1 MGNPTTATSVLKPEI
16 FREIDYFLEDFYEE
30 SKRAG
35 NAFAAVKMK
44 NTQVRGLE
52 TLVASTTRFSEI
64 LNYIKN
70 QAGKEKDKEKKW
82 SETAPLLLEQLNTLE
97 VRAKEISKGQ
107 PKGLL
112 DIKLRLARGWVRQ
125 VAAQFVYTV
134 FVTERKIED
143 DDG

>member
-1 MGNPTTATSVLKPEI
+1 MGNIATATPVLNPAILRKV
-16 FREIDYFLEDFYEE
+16 DNFLEDFYSE

-35 NAFAAVKMK
+35 NDLAAVKMK
-44 NTQVRGLE
+44 NAQVRGLE

-97 VRAKEISKGQ
+97 ERAKEISKGQ
-107 PKGLL
+107 PQSLL
-112 DIKLRLARGWVRQ
+112 NVKLRLARGWARQ
-125 VAAQFVYTV
+125 VVAQYVYAV
-134 FVTERKIED
+134 FEADREIKD
-143 DDG
+143 DDR